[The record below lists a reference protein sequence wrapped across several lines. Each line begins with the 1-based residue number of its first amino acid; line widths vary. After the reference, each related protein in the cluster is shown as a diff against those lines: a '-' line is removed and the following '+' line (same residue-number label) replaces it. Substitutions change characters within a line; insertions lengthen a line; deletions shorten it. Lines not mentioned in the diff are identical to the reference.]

1 MVAAKQLATA
11 DQLGE
16 GRLGLNVVAGW
27 NKPEYD
33 AFGINLPEKHADRYA
48 LAQEWFDV
56 VTRIWNHQGP
66 FDWDGQFFDLKN
78 VYGYPRPF
86 DGRPPVMNA
95 AGSGEGR
102 NFAVR
107 NADFL
112 FAISVD
118 LDKSKTE
125 VDEIKQRARAM
136 DRTTGVFTLCHV
148 VCRPSRKEAEDYYQ
162 YYSTKMRPEISGTV
176 GSVEKPNVCGI
187 EEVKCLGDDLQ
198 LLRFANREGSRK
210 AQVYRTEIVASESIP
225 RLDAHTV
232 AVAKN
237 VAVHVRAGKF
247 GESLW
252 RLNRDDGAKHKVPR
266 RRGQPD
272 ESAGTQFFQEGS
284 PNPLYGTP
292 RALFNPRQIQ
302 LAFLSGV
309 T

>member
-1 MVAAKQLATA
+1 M
-11 DQLGE
+11 
-16 GRLGLNVVAGW
+16 
-27 NKPEYD
+27 
-33 AFGINLPEKHADRYA
+33 
-48 LAQEWFDV
+48 
-56 VTRIWNHQGP
+56 
-66 FDWDGQFFDLKN
+66 
-78 VYGYPRPF
+78 
-86 DGRPPVMNA
+86 
-95 AGSGEGR
+95 
-102 NFAVR
+102 
-107 NADFL
+107 
-112 FAISVD
+112 
-118 LDKSKTE
+118 
-125 VDEIKQRARAM
+125 
-136 DRTTGVFTLCHV
+136 
-148 VCRPSRKEAEDYYQ
+148 
-162 YYSTKMRPEISGTV
+162 KMRPEISGTV
-176 GSVEKPNVCGI
+176 GSVEKPNVGGI